1 MTWRNFIR
9 NNVSCLNA
17 IVFVRITDI
26 IASVKYHI
34 WTEGCQMNSAD
45 SLRVSAALENLGYQT
60 CQQVDEADVIILN
73 TCVVRQSAEDKAV
86 GRLSSLKGLKMK
98 KPELIINLMGCMV
111 GVRGFESLKERF
123 PYVDVFS
130 QPSDPFPLIEKITG
144 STREQETSRRQYIEA
159 ILDEEYAY
167 TLPTSVQGKQVSAYL
182 PIVFGCSH
190 ACSYCIIPLR
200 RGREISRPPQEILT
214 DARLL
219 VQNGVKEISLLG
231 QIVDRYGQ
239 DQPGYPSLGEL
250 LRELHQV
257 EGLERIRF
265 LTSHPN
271 YMEDDLLDAVAEL
284 PKVMPH
290 FELPI
295 QAGDDQVLAN
305 MRRGYT
311 AQQYLEVVDKIHQ
324 RFSDGSIA
332 IDLIV
337 GFPGESAEQFDKSVV
352 ILETVR
358 PDMTH
363 VARYSPRP
371 ETLSARTMPD
381 DVPEEEKWRRFRVI
395 EGLQKQITTEINQ
408 TYLGKKTSVLFEAK
422 SKNRWRGRTPTNK
435 LVFVESQEDLLGQIR
450 DVTVTWTGPWSMIA
464 TV

>member
-1 MTWRNFIR
+1 M
-9 NNVSCLNA
+9 
-17 IVFVRITDI
+17 
-26 IASVKYHI
+26 KYHI

-45 SLRVSAALENLGYQT
+45 SLRVSSALEQLGYQS
-60 CQQVDEADVIILN
+60 CRRIEDADVVVLN
-73 TCVVRQSAEDKAV
+73 TCMVRQSAEDKAI
-86 GRLSSLKGLKMK
+86 GRLTSLKGIKRK
-98 KPELIINLMGCMV
+98 KPDMLINLMGCMV
-111 GVRGFESLKERF
+111 GVRGYETLQERY

-144 STREQETSRRQYIEA
+144 STRQQEEDRRLYIEH
-159 ILDEEYAY
+159 ILDDEYAY
-167 TLPTSVQGKQVSAYL
+167 TLPASIQGRQVTAYL

-200 RGREISRPPQEILT
+200 RGREISRPAQEILA
-214 DARLL
+214 DAQSL
-219 VQNGVKEISLLG
+219 VQRGVKEITLLG
-231 QIVDRYGQ
+231 QIVDRYGL
-239 DQPGYPSLGEL
+239 DQPGYPSLSDL
-250 LRELHQV
+250 LRDLHAIQ
-257 EGLERIRF
+257 GLERIRF

-271 YMEDDLLDAVAEL
+271 YMTEELLDTVAEL

-295 QAGDDQVLAN
+295 QAGADEVLAN

-311 AQQYLEVVDKIHQ
+311 ARQYLDWVDKIHQ
-324 RFSDGSIA
+324 RFSQVSIA

-337 GFPGESAEQFDKSVV
+337 GFPGETKAQFEESVK

-371 ETLSARTMPD
+371 GTISMRKMPD
-381 DVPEEEKWRRFRVI
+381 DVSDEEKWRRFRII
-395 EGLQKQITTEINQ
+395 EALQEKITTEINQ
-408 TYLGKKTSVLFEAK
+408 AYLGKKVPVLLEEKA
-422 SKNRWRGRTPTNK
+422 KNRWRGRTPTNK
-435 LVFVESQEDLLGQIR
+435 LVFVESEEDLLGQVK